1 MKSLKFL
8 LPVLAWLSFDM
19 GFWQQLIIPA
29 ILISLVGFVESVS
42 VAQSLAAKWRQRV
55 VPTQELTALGASNS
69 AAACQAAIR

>member
-8 LPVLAWLSFDM
+8 LPVLASFDM

-42 VAQSLAAKWRQRV
+42 VAQILAAKWRQRI
-55 VPTQELTALGASNS
+55 VPTQELTALGASNR